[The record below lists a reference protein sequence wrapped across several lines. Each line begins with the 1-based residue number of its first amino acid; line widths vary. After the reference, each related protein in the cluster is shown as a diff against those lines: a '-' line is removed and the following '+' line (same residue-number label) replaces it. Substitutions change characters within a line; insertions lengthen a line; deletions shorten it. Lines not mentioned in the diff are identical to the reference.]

1 MQDEIIKFLAYNGKI
16 SVVCINSTEM
26 VEKAREIHDLSP
38 VTTAAFGRMLTM
50 TAIMANEMKNAK
62 DKITIQIKGNGPI
75 QMMLTTANNFP
86 KIKGYVANPVVDLPL
101 NEFGKLDV
109 GQAIGNGYINVI
121 KDIGLKEP
129 YIGICP
135 LVSGEIAEDFAE
147 YFAKSEQKNTAVAL
161 GVLVDK
167 NGVKSAG
174 GYIIT
179 PMPDAT
185 DEEISKIEQSIFKA
199 GAISRMLDEKLSLID
214 IAKKVT
220 GDENVEV
227 IEEGIRPVYEC
238 DCSKENM
245 ADALATLDETELK
258 QMIEE
263 DGKAELVC
271 HFCNKK
277 YDFSKEELEG
287 ILEKR
292 RVNKME
298 NKILIFG
305 HKNPDTDTICSA
317 LVKEILNKKKGCEK
331 SKAVRLGNLNKETQY
346 ALKYLGLEEPEL
358 IEKVEEGQEV
368 ILVDHNEFNQ
378 SVEGIEKAKILEVV
392 DHHRIS
398 NFETSEPL
406 YYTARPFGCT
416 STILFEE
423 FKQNNIEIEKIEA
436 VLMAS
441 AIISDTLLLK
451 SPTTTEHDRKA
462 LEELGKIADI
472 NIEEY
477 GLEMLKAGTDLDD
490 FSEEELINLDAKSLD
505 KNGTKFVIAQ
515 VNTVSIE
522 DVLKRKEKLEAA
534 MNKEI
539 EEKGLS
545 LFVLAITD
553 ILNSN
558 SEIIALGEKADA
570 VEKGFEKKLENNTV
584 FLEGVVSRKKQLLP
598 SIDKNI

>member
-1 MQDEIIKFLAYNGKI
+1 
-16 SVVCINSTEM
+16 
-26 VEKAREIHDLSP
+26 
-38 VTTAAFGRMLTM
+38 
-50 TAIMANEMKNAK
+50 
-62 DKITIQIKGNGPI
+62 
-75 QMMLTTANNFP
+75 
-86 KIKGYVANPVVDLPL
+86 
-101 NEFGKLDV
+101 
-109 GQAIGNGYINVI
+109 
-121 KDIGLKEP
+121 
-129 YIGICP
+129 
-135 LVSGEIAEDFAE
+135 
-147 YFAKSEQKNTAVAL
+147 
-161 GVLVDK
+161 
-167 NGVKSAG
+167 
-174 GYIIT
+174 
-179 PMPDAT
+179 
-185 DEEISKIEQSIFKA
+185 
-199 GAISRMLDEKLSLID
+199 
-214 IAKKVT
+214 
-220 GDENVEV
+220 
-227 IEEGIRPVYEC
+227 
-238 DCSKENM
+238 
-245 ADALATLDETELK
+245 
-258 QMIEE
+258 
-263 DGKAELVC
+263 
-271 HFCNKK
+271 
-277 YDFSKEELEG
+277 
-287 ILEKR
+287 
-292 RVNKME
+292 ME

-368 ILVDHNEFNQ
+368 TLVDHNEFNQ

-522 DVLKRKEKLEAA
+522 DVLKRKEKLEVA